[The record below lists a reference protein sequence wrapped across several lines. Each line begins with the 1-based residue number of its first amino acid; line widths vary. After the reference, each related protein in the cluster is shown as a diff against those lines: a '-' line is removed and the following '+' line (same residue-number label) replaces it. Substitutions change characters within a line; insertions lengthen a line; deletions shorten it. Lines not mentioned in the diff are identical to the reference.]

1 MVDKVDFS
9 HLKRIKGYS
18 FGCTISK
25 IDFFFLN
32 LVHNYVYTQ
41 VVDNRRIITS
51 FFLEH
56 NEPLLTGLLIG

>member
-1 MVDKVDFS
+1 M
-9 HLKRIKGYS
+9 L
-18 FGCTISK
+18 SK
-25 IDFFFLN
+25 NLHNGLLLN
-32 LVHNYVYTQ
+32 YFENYIIHIIYVYTQ